1 MSARTD
7 ALAARREALL
17 ARSSELRAE
26 LALESA
32 AAAEGLGFLDR
43 GVAFARSG
51 RFRQVISIAAVLLVA
66 LRPRMVWRLAKRGA
80 MWLPLARRLLPGL
93 ISKVQEY
100 RTRKRL
106 ASGSR
111 GERSR

>member
-1 MSARTD
+1 VSARTD

-17 ARSSELRAE
+17 VRSSELRAE
-26 LALESA
+26 LAVESA

-66 LRPRMVWRLAKRGA
+66 LRPRMVWRLARRGA
-80 MWLPLARRLLPGL
+80 LWLPLARRLLPGL
-93 ISKVQEY
+93 ITKVQQY
-100 RTRKRL
+100 RARKRL
-106 ASGSR
+106 TS
-111 GERSR
+111 